1 MRWCIIA
8 NLACNESSTWTCIV
22 QKLRYSFV
30 GADVQYIRLHQI
42 KFKHI
47 AVLWLQAILI
57 LFIYGDEWKAAVWN
71 SSSILAVFL
80 CNKNTPVVG
89 VSTILMLLLFSSFK
103 FKSCVSIIA
112 LSHSIFVGLKQ
123 REKFMPVIIK
133 SLFLWNIENVI
144 CMWIFSDFVSSFVWT
159 LDIGGNKWS
168 DLQRMD
174 AFHYFL
180 SMQDILSLLVF
191 MNFLS
196 LIESWG
202 ENSLLNCDLF
212 KRFNNR
218 LVNSHVYVVWIFL

>member
-1 MRWCIIA
+1 M
-8 NLACNESSTWTCIV
+8 
-22 QKLRYSFV
+22 
-30 GADVQYIRLHQI
+30 
-42 KFKHI
+42 
-47 AVLWLQAILI
+47 
-57 LFIYGDEWKAAVWN
+57 
-71 SSSILAVFL
+71 
-80 CNKNTPVVG
+80 
-89 VSTILMLLLFSSFK
+89 MLLFSSFN
-103 FKSCVSIIA
+103 FKSWVSIIA
-112 LSHSIFVGLKQ
+112 LSHSILVGLKQ

-168 DLQRMD
+168 DLQRMY

-180 SMQDILSLLVF
+180 SMQDILSLLVI

-196 LIESWG
+196 LIELWG
-202 ENSLLNCDLF
+202 ENSLFNCDLF